1 MASAKSSTTL
11 VAIDPGLYGA
21 FAVFEGGKF
30 TYGHPLPLT
39 KMGGQNIIDSYKL
52 MKLLPEK
59 AEVVVLEQVSSMP
72 RDGSV
77 SAFKFGRN
85 TGQVLGCLQLISEGE
100 EVQQVSPSVWKKAT
114 NLTGLPKGAAIDE
127 AKKVVKHEAF
137 WKGRTKKVNEGLAD
151 AIMIGWYWLNKKG
164 PQ

>member
-1 MASAKSSTTL
+1 MLEMGNVKNSTTL
-11 VAIDPGLYGA
+11 VSVDPGLYGA
-21 FAVFEGGKF
+21 FAVFEGGQFK
-30 TYGHPLPLT
+30 YAHPLPLT
-39 KMGGQNIIDSYKL
+39 KMGNQNIIDSHKL

-85 TGQVLGCLQLISEGE
+85 TGQVLACLQIISNGQ
-100 EVQQVSPSVWKKAT
+100 EVQQVTPSVWKKAM
-114 NLTGLPKGAAIDE
+114 NLTGLPKSAAIDS
-127 AKKVVKHEAF
+127 AKRVVKHEAF

-151 AIMIGWYWLNKKG
+151 AIMIGWYWI
-164 PQ
+164 QQ